1 MHRNTIQILI
11 FFDLFEKKTL
21 CRLNTLS
28 INISSW
34 AIVWRE
40 ISKFSKLWKE
50 KNSPDRY
57 LFFFFFFSLSRA
69 QIGQIDGKES
79 NLAARQAIAILIV
92 GGRIAASNNTA
103 IFRVAMHCSIVDASH
118 SETLFPKRASLRLIA
133 AQISLSFKHPGANNR
148 SSRPRFRD
156 SRNRQLNPPG
166 YCGDRER
173 LIASSK
179 KTISISWHSFFF
191 HKWTDTP
198 DYVFLTIKRGKLL
211 DWGYFFF
218 FLILLFLC
226 NFYFK

>member
-1 MHRNTIQILI
+1 MARNFKI
-11 FFDLFEKKTL
+11 FKLVKRK
-21 CRLNTLS
+21 
-28 INISSW
+28 
-34 AIVWRE
+34 
-40 ISKFSKLWKE
+40 KFSGSLFV
-50 KNSPDRY
+50 
-57 LFFFFFFSLSRA
+57 FFFFFFSLSRA

-179 KTISISWHSFFF
+179 KTISIS
-191 HKWTDTP
+191 
-198 DYVFLTIKRGKLL
+198 
-211 DWGYFFF
+211 
-218 FLILLFLC
+218 
-226 NFYFK
+226 